1 MTPSITLNLKIKERV
16 VKMFLFIVA
25 SVLFIMGVM
34 SFFVLN
40 GQKDFYSDQSYVS
53 EGEREVDRR
62 RTYIGKYKQ

>member
-1 MTPSITLNLKIKERV
+1 ML
-16 VKMFLFIVA
+16 LFIVA
-25 SVLFIMGVM
+25 SVLFIIGVI

-40 GQKDFYSDQSYVS
+40 GQKDFYSDQPYVS